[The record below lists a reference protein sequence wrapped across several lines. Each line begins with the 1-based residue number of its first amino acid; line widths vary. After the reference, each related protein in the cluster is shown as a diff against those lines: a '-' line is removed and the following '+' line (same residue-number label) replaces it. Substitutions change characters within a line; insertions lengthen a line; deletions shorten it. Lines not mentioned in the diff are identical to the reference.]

1 MKSLPFKAVQQL
13 HCFLLNRFLV
23 LTSSNTNNQKL
34 ARYII
39 NTFFPEILDRRNTT
53 VLLQSHFCC
62 ILNAKVSN
70 SPRNRTYIGFS
81 AVFSS
86 LTSHPK
92 GSPEADSCIVLWSLS
107 ANYYV
112 LSMMEPQNTW
122 PSSPAKGYI
131 SWKKLSAILS
141 LGLQISSFLL
151 LLCFSKRVLAHSML
165 EEAVK
170 LQKLNKFALR
180 LGNFPWAGT

>member
-1 MKSLPFKAVQQL
+1 
-13 HCFLLNRFLV
+13 
-23 LTSSNTNNQKL
+23 
-34 ARYII
+34 
-39 NTFFPEILDRRNTT
+39 
-53 VLLQSHFCC
+53 
-62 ILNAKVSN
+62 
-70 SPRNRTYIGFS
+70 
-81 AVFSS
+81 
-86 LTSHPK
+86 
-92 GSPEADSCIVLWSLS
+92 
-107 ANYYV
+107 
-112 LSMMEPQNTW
+112 MMEPQNTW

-170 LQKLNKFALR
+170 LQKLNKLALR

>member
-39 NTFFPEILDRRNTT
+39 LFSLKYWTEETT

-170 LQKLNKFALR
+170 LQKLNKLALR

>member
-39 NTFFPEILDRRNTT
+39 LFSLKYWTEETT

-62 ILNAKVSN
+62 ILNAEVSN
-70 SPRNRTYIGFS
+70 SPRNHTYVGFS

-112 LSMMEPQNTW
+112 PSMMEPQNTW

-170 LQKLNKFALR
+170 LQKLNKLALR

>member
-1 MKSLPFKAVQQL
+1 MKSLPFKSVQQL

-39 NTFFPEILDRRNTT
+39 LFSLKYWTEETT

-170 LQKLNKFALR
+170 LQKLNKLALR

>member
-39 NTFFPEILDRRNTT
+39 LFSLKYWTEETT

-70 SPRNRTYIGFS
+70 SPRNHTYVGFS

-112 LSMMEPQNTW
+112 PSMMEPQNTW

-131 SWKKLSAILS
+131 SWKKAISNPKFGFADLKLSVATL
-141 LGLQISSFLL
+141 LQ
-151 LLCFSKRVLAHSML
+151 
-165 EEAVK
+165 
-170 LQKLNKFALR
+170 
-180 LGNFPWAGT
+180 

>member
-39 NTFFPEILDRRNTT
+39 NTFLPEILDRRNTT

-92 GSPEADSCIVLWSLS
+92 GSPEADSCIVL
-107 ANYYV
+107 
-112 LSMMEPQNTW
+112 
-122 PSSPAKGYI
+122 
-131 SWKKLSAILS
+131 
-141 LGLQISSFLL
+141 
-151 LLCFSKRVLAHSML
+151 
-165 EEAVK
+165 
-170 LQKLNKFALR
+170 
-180 LGNFPWAGT
+180 

>member
-39 NTFFPEILDRRNTT
+39 LFSLKYWTEETT

-62 ILNAKVSN
+62 ILNAEVSN
-70 SPRNRTYIGFS
+70 SPRNHTYVGFS

-170 LQKLNKFALR
+170 LQKLNKLALR

>member
-39 NTFFPEILDRRNTT
+39 LFSLKYWTEETT

-62 ILNAKVSN
+62 ILNAEVSN
-70 SPRNRTYIGFS
+70 SPRNHTYVGFS

>member
-39 NTFFPEILDRRNTT
+39 LFSLKYWTEETT

-131 SWKKLSAILS
+131 SWKKLSAILH

-170 LQKLNKFALR
+170 LQKLNKLALR

>member
-39 NTFFPEILDRRNTT
+39 LFSLKYWTEETT

-112 LSMMEPQNTW
+112 PSMMEPQNTW

-170 LQKLNKFALR
+170 LQKLNKLALR